1 MPDQPACPPAAMTTY
16 ELRDLRRDLE
26 HTISGVTPGAPVPA
40 GLRARLE
47 DVLAEQ
53 HERVQARRPPAD
65 SPCPGA
71 GAAP

>member
-26 HTISGVTPGAPVPA
+26 RAIRGVTPGVPVPA

-47 DVLAEQ
+47 GVLAEQ
-53 HERVQARRPPAD
+53 HERAQVRRQSAD